1 MIRRTAAAKTAGA
14 GLCLVGAL
22 ASCGRPA
29 TEPREPRSA
38 PETVTV
44 TEADAGALVRLGVG
58 ERLVVDP
65 PGDGAKRWVVARY
78 PRRVLTLARGPG
90 AAGRHVFRAA
100 AAGRGEVMLLDLAGW
115 PEGGPCD
122 PRPES
127 ARRCLFPLQGS
138 ARNQGRFPERP
149 RILGFE
155 VVVV

>member
-1 MIRRTAAAKTAGA
+1 MIRRMAATKTAGA
-14 GLCLVGAL
+14 GLCLVAAL

-44 TEADAGALVRLGVG
+44 TGADAGTLVRLGVG
-58 ERLVVDP
+58 ERLVIDP

-78 PRRVLTLARGPG
+78 PRRVLTLAPGQAPG

-115 PEGGPCD
+115 PRAAPAIPAPRTRAAACFRSRD
-122 PRPES
+122 PPATRVGSPS
-127 ARRCLFPLQGS
+127 A
-138 ARNQGRFPERP
+138 
-149 RILGFE
+149 
-155 VVVV
+155 